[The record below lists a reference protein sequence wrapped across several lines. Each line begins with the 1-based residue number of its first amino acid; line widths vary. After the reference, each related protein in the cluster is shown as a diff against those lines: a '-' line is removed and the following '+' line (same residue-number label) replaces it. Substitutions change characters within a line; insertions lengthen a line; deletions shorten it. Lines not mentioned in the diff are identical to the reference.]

1 MSEEA
6 MCRCGHENA
15 DHKQMID
22 EGRPTSH
29 FPCNGYGCVCGK
41 FEEIDW
47 EESDANHEAFID
59 YQRSIKL

>member
-15 DHKQMID
+15 DHKQMFD

-29 FPCNGYGCVCGK
+29 FPCTGYRCVCGK
-41 FEEIDW
+41 FEVIDW
-47 EESDANHEAFID
+47 DESDANHEAFID